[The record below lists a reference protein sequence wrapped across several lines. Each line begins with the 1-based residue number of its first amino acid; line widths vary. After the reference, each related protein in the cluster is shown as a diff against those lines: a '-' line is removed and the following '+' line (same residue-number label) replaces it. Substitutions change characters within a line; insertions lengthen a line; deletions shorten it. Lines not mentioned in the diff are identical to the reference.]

1 MKVEETI
8 SKLVDIPFPGKECE
22 LCKGELNDQTPQYY
36 NHFNGKFYCATC
48 AETDDKEKIGNARYK
63 VTDSLVFINAPLKN
77 LSVLKEI
84 DEYKLGKNLK
94 INDGEEGS

>member
-1 MKVEETI
+1 
-8 SKLVDIPFPGKECE
+8 
-22 LCKGELNDQTPQYY
+22 
-36 NHFNGKFYCATC
+36 
-48 AETDDKEKIGNARYK
+48 

-94 INDGEEGS
+94 IKDGEQGS